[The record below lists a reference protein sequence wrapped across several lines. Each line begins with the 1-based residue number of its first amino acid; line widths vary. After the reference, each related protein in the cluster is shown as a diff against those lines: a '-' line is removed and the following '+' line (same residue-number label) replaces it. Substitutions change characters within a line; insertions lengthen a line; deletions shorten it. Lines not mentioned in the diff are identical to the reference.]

1 MKHRLL
7 VLFVL
12 LLWPTTSSA
21 QVSALPSFADL
32 VEQLSP
38 SVVNISTT
46 PKDDTRESH
55 SELLNGT
62 IGDSDILS
70 ASPST
75 HVALGSGFILDE
87 EGYILTNGHVIENAS
102 EITVILH
109 DNTPLA
115 AVLVGT
121 DKKTDLALI
130 KVDTN
135 HKLTPV
141 KFGDSDKIRVGDWI
155 LAIGNP
161 FGLGGSVTAGIVS
174 AKSRDIAS
182 GPYDN
187 FIQTDA
193 SINQGSSGGPMFN
206 LQGEVIGIN
215 TAIFSTT
222 GGSMGI
228 GFAIPA
234 NQAHFVI
241 KQLKEHGKVTRGW
254 IGIKIQP
261 HADDIAKSLDLK
273 GKPGI
278 IISGVTEGSPAKQ
291 VGIEAGD
298 IMLSVNNQP
307 TGNTQSFSRLIA
319 ESPIGSEIAVS
330 LWRNGQILN
339 KRIKILPMPEPR
351 LEAQPRQHAISAE
364 NPTTVTLL
372 NFAEIGIGLANID
385 EQMLDKYQLPS
396 ATKGLVVTDILPGSD
411 AENKGLKRGSVIIKI
426 DKKDV
431 FNLEDAKRCIDD
443 AELENRRPVLLS
455 VLDADNSM
463 YFVAVKF
470 VEEE

>member
-1 MKHRLL
+1 MQYRIL
-7 VLFVL
+7 VLLYL
-12 LLWPTTSSA
+12 LLWPTTSFA
-21 QVSALPSFADL
+21 QVGDLPSFANL
-32 VEQLSP
+32 VEQLLP
-38 SVVNISTT
+38 SVVNISTI
-46 PKDDTRESH
+46 PKDENTETPR
-55 SELLNGT
+55 ELLKGSISNT
-62 IGDSDILS
+62 DIFSS
-70 ASPST
+70 ASLP
-75 HVALGSGFILDE
+75 HVALGSGFILDK
-87 EGYILTNGHVIENAS
+87 EGYILTNNHVIENAS

-109 DNTPLA
+109 DNTPLG
-115 AVLVGT
+115 AVLIGT

-141 KFGDSDKIRVGDWI
+141 KFGDSDQIRVGDWI

-174 AKSRDIAS
+174 AKERDIAS

-206 LQGEVIGIN
+206 MQGEVIGIN

-261 HADDIAKSLDLK
+261 HADDIAQSLDLK
-273 GKPGI
+273 GRQGI

-291 VGIEAGD
+291 AGIEAGD
-298 IMLSVNNQP
+298 ILLSVNNRP

-319 ESPIGSEIAVS
+319 ESPIDSEITVS
-330 LWRNGQILN
+330 LWRNGQTLN
-339 KRIKILPMPEPR
+339 KKIKILPMPEP
-351 LEAQPRQHAISAE
+351 LWNTQSHPQAI
-364 NPTTVTLL
+364 PTPNTTPPNI
-372 NFAEIGIGLANID
+372 NFAPIGLGLANID
-385 EQMLDKYQLPS
+385 KQILDKYQLPS
-396 ATKGLVVTDILPGSD
+396 TTKGLVVTDILTGSD

-431 FNLEDAKRCIDD
+431 FTIEDAKRFIND
-443 AELENRRPVLLS
+443 AELENRRPILLS

>member
-1 MKHRLL
+1 MKRCFL
-7 VLFVL
+7 VLFGL
-12 LLWPTTSSA
+12 LLWPRFSSA
-21 QVSALPSFADL
+21 EIVGLPSFADL

-46 PKDDTRESH
+46 PKDENTEHH
-55 SELLNGT
+55 SEFLNGT
-62 IGDSDILS
+62 TSDSDIFS
-70 ASPST
+70 SSPSG

-87 EGYILTNGHVIENAS
+87 EGYILTNSHVIENAS

-135 HKLTPV
+135 RKLTPV

-161 FGLGGSVTAGIVS
+161 FGLGGSVTAGIIS

-261 HADDIAKSLDLK
+261 HADDIAKSLDLNEK
-273 GKPGI
+273 QGI

-291 VGIEAGD
+291 AGIEAGD
-298 IMLSVNNQP
+298 ILLSVNNQP

-319 ESPIGSEIAVS
+319 ESPIGSEIEVS
-330 LWRNGQILN
+330 LWRNNQRLN
-339 KRIKILPMPEPR
+339 KKIKILPMPEPTATLLR
-351 LEAQPRQHAISAE
+351 KETPTELSISTP
-364 NPTTVTLL
+364 NLL
-372 NFAEIGIGLANID
+372 NFAELGIGLANID
-385 EQMLDKYQLPS
+385 EQILDKYQLS
-396 ATKGLVVTDILPGSD
+396 STTKGLVVTDILPGSD
-411 AENKGLKRGSVIIKI
+411 AEAKGLKRGSVIIKI

-431 FNLEDAKRCIDD
+431 FNLEDANRYISD
-443 AELENRRPVLLS
+443 ARLENHRPVLFS
-455 VLDADNSM
+455 VLGADNSM
-463 YFVAVKF
+463 YFVAIKF
-470 VEEE
+470 AEEE

>member
-1 MKHRLL
+1 M
-7 VLFVL
+7 
-12 LLWPTTSSA
+12 SS
-21 QVSALPSFADL
+21 
-32 VEQLSP
+32 SP
-38 SVVNISTT
+38 SN
-46 PKDDTRESH
+46 
-55 SELLNGT
+55 
-62 IGDSDILS
+62 
-70 ASPST
+70 

-87 EGYILTNGHVIENAS
+87 EGYILTNGHVIEDAS
-102 EITVILH
+102 EITVILQ

-121 DKKTDLALI
+121 DKQTDLALI

-135 HKLTPV
+135 HKLIPV
-141 KFGDSDKIRVGDWI
+141 KFGNSDKIRVGDWI

-174 AKSRDIAS
+174 AKERDIAS

-241 KQLKEHGKVTRGW
+241 KQLKEQGKVTRGW

-261 HADDIAKSLDLK
+261 HSDDIAKSLDLQ
-273 GKPGI
+273 GKSGI
-278 IISGVTEGSPAKQ
+278 IISGVTEDSPAKQ
-291 VGIEAGD
+291 AGLEAGD
-298 IMLSVNNQP
+298 IILSINNQP

-319 ESPIGSEIAVS
+319 ESSIGTEISIS
-330 LWRNGQILN
+330 LWRNGNTLS
-339 KRIKILPMPEPR
+339 KKIKISPMPEPR
-351 LEAQPRQHAISAE
+351 LVPSAPPETIAPISQPT
-364 NPTTVTLL
+364 PLL
-372 NFAEIGIGLANID
+372 NFAELGIGLADID
-385 EQMLDKYQLPS
+385 EQMMDKYQLPS

-431 FNLEDAKRCIDD
+431 FNLEDANRYISD
-443 AELENRRPVLLS
+443 ARLENHRPVLLS
-455 VLDADNSM
+455 VLGVDNSI
-463 YFVAVKF
+463 YFVAIKF
-470 VEEE
+470 AEEE

>member
-7 VLFVL
+7 VLFSL

-21 QVSALPSFADL
+21 QVSSLPSFADL

-46 PKDDTRESH
+46 PKDNSTESH
-55 SELLNGT
+55 TELLNGT
-62 IGDSDILS
+62 IGDSDILNT
-70 ASPST
+70 SPTT

-87 EGYILTNGHVIENAS
+87 EGYILTNGHVIEDAS
-102 EITVILH
+102 EITVILQ

-121 DKKTDLALI
+121 DKQTDLALI

-135 HKLTPV
+135 HKLIPV
-141 KFGDSDKIRVGDWI
+141 KFGNSDKIRVGDWI

-174 AKSRDIAS
+174 AKERDIAS

-241 KQLKEHGKVTRGW
+241 KQLKEQGKVTRGW

-261 HADDIAKSLDLK
+261 HSDDIAKSLDLQ
-273 GKPGI
+273 GKSGI
-278 IISGVTEGSPAKQ
+278 IISGVTEDSPAKQ
-291 VGIEAGD
+291 AGLEAGD
-298 IMLSVNNQP
+298 IILSINNQP

-319 ESPIGSEIAVS
+319 ESSIGTEISIS
-330 LWRNGQILN
+330 LWRNGNTLS
-339 KRIKILPMPEPR
+339 KKIKISPMPEPR
-351 LEAQPRQHAISAE
+351 LVPSAPPETIAPISQPT
-364 NPTTVTLL
+364 PLL
-372 NFAEIGIGLANID
+372 NFAELGIGLADID
-385 EQMLDKYQLPS
+385 EQMMDKYQLPS

-431 FNLEDAKRCIDD
+431 FNLEDANRYISD
-443 AELENRRPVLLS
+443 ARLENHRPVLLS
-455 VLDADNSM
+455 VLGVDNSI
-463 YFVAVKF
+463 YFVAIKF
-470 VEEE
+470 AEEE

>member
-1 MKHRLL
+1 MKRCFL
-7 VLFVL
+7 VLFGL
-12 LLWPTTSSA
+12 LLWPRFSSA
-21 QVSALPSFADL
+21 EIVGLPSFADL

-46 PKDDTRESH
+46 PKDENTEPH
-55 SELLNGT
+55 SEFLNGT
-62 IGDSDILS
+62 TSDSDIFS
-70 ASPST
+70 SSPSG

-87 EGYILTNGHVIENAS
+87 EGYILTNSHVIENAS

-135 HKLTPV
+135 RKLTPV

-161 FGLGGSVTAGIVS
+161 FGLGGSVTAGIIS

-241 KQLKEHGKVTRGW
+241 KQLKEQGKVTRGW

-261 HADDIAKSLDLK
+261 HADDIAKSLDLNEK
-273 GKPGI
+273 QGI

-291 VGIEAGD
+291 AGIEAGD
-298 IMLSVNNQP
+298 ILLSVNNQP
-307 TGNTQSFSRLIA
+307 TGNTQNFSRLIA
-319 ESPIGSEIAVS
+319 ESPIGSEIEVS
-330 LWRNGQILN
+330 LWRNNQRLN
-339 KRIKILPMPEPR
+339 KKIKILSMPEPAAT
-351 LEAQPRQHAISAE
+351 LPRKETPTELSISTP
-364 NPTTVTLL
+364 NLL
-372 NFAEIGIGLANID
+372 NFAELGIGLANID
-385 EQMLDKYQLPS
+385 EQMLDKYQLS
-396 ATKGLVVTDILPGSD
+396 STTKGLIVTDILPGSD
-411 AENKGLKRGSVIIKI
+411 AEAKGLKRGSVIIKI

-431 FNLEDAKRCIDD
+431 FNLEDANRYISD
-443 AELENRRPVLLS
+443 ARLENHRPVLFS
-455 VLDADNSM
+455 VLGADNSM
-463 YFVAVKF
+463 YFVAIKF
-470 VEEE
+470 AEEE

>member
-1 MKHRLL
+1 MKRCFL
-7 VLFVL
+7 VLFGL
-12 LLWPTTSSA
+12 LLWPRFSSA
-21 QVSALPSFADL
+21 EIVGLPSFADL

-46 PKDDTRESH
+46 PKDENTEPH
-55 SELLNGT
+55 SEFLNGT
-62 IGDSDILS
+62 TSDSDIFS
-70 ASPST
+70 SSPSG

-87 EGYILTNGHVIENAS
+87 EGYILTNSHVIENAS

-135 HKLTPV
+135 RKLTPV

-161 FGLGGSVTAGIVS
+161 FGLGGSVTAGIIS

-241 KQLKEHGKVTRGW
+241 KQLKEQGKVTRGW

-261 HADDIAKSLDLK
+261 HADDIAKSLDLNEK
-273 GKPGI
+273 QVI

-291 VGIEAGD
+291 AGIEAGD
-298 IMLSVNNQP
+298 ILLSVNNQP
-307 TGNTQSFSRLIA
+307 TGNTQNFSRLIA
-319 ESPIGSEIAVS
+319 ESPIGSEIEVS
-330 LWRNGQILN
+330 LWRNNQRLN
-339 KRIKILPMPEPR
+339 KKIKILPMPEPAAT
-351 LEAQPRQHAISAE
+351 LPRKETPTELSISTP
-364 NPTTVTLL
+364 NLL
-372 NFAEIGIGLANID
+372 NFAELGIGLANID
-385 EQMLDKYQLPS
+385 EQMLDKYQLS
-396 ATKGLVVTDILPGSD
+396 STTKGLVVTDILPGSD
-411 AENKGLKRGSVIIKI
+411 AEAKGLKRGSVIIKI

-431 FNLEDAKRCIDD
+431 FNLEDANRYISD
-443 AELENRRPVLLS
+443 ARLENHRPVLFS
-455 VLDADNSM
+455 VLGADNSM
-463 YFVAVKF
+463 YFVAIKF
-470 VEEE
+470 AEEE

>member
-1 MKHRLL
+1 MKRCFL
-7 VLFVL
+7 VLFGL
-12 LLWPTTSSA
+12 LLWPRFSSA
-21 QVSALPSFADL
+21 EIVGLPSFADL

-46 PKDDTRESH
+46 PKDENTEPH
-55 SELLNGT
+55 NEFLNGT
-62 IGDSDILS
+62 TSDSDIFS
-70 ASPST
+70 SSPSG

-87 EGYILTNGHVIENAS
+87 EGYILTNSHVIENAS

-135 HKLTPV
+135 RKLTPV

-161 FGLGGSVTAGIVS
+161 FGLGGSVTAGIIS

-241 KQLKEHGKVTRGW
+241 KQLKEQGKVTRGW

-261 HADDIAKSLDLK
+261 HADDIAKSLDLNEK
-273 GKPGI
+273 QGI

-291 VGIEAGD
+291 AGIEAGD
-298 IMLSVNNQP
+298 ILLSVNNQP
-307 TGNTQSFSRLIA
+307 TGNTQNFSRLIA
-319 ESPIGSEIAVS
+319 ESPIGSEITVS
-330 LWRNGQILN
+330 LWRNNQRLN
-339 KRIKILPMPEPR
+339 KKIKILPMPEPAAT
-351 LEAQPRQHAISAE
+351 LPRKETPTELSISTP
-364 NPTTVTLL
+364 NLL
-372 NFAEIGIGLANID
+372 NFAELGIGLANID
-385 EQMLDKYQLPS
+385 EQMLDKYQLS
-396 ATKGLVVTDILPGSD
+396 STTKGLVVTDILPGSD
-411 AENKGLKRGSVIIKI
+411 AEAKGLKRGSVIIKI

-431 FNLEDAKRCIDD
+431 FNLEDANRYISD
-443 AELENRRPVLLS
+443 ARLENHRPVLFS
-455 VLDADNSM
+455 VLGADNSM
-463 YFVAVKF
+463 YFVAIKF
-470 VEEE
+470 AEEE

>member
-7 VLFVL
+7 VLFSL
-12 LLWPTTSSA
+12 LLWPTTSFA
-21 QVSALPSFADL
+21 QVGGLPSFADL

-46 PKDDTRESH
+46 PKAENTDTPEQ
-55 SELLNGT
+55 LLSGT
-62 IGDSDILS
+62 VSDADILS

-241 KQLKEHGKVTRGW
+241 KQLKERGKVTRGW

-261 HADDIAKSLDLK
+261 HSDDIAQSLDLN
-273 GKPGI
+273 GQSGI

-291 VGIEAGD
+291 SGLEAGD
-298 IMLSVNNQP
+298 ILLSVNNQP

-319 ESPIGSEIAVS
+319 ESPIGSEITVS
-330 LWRNGQILN
+330 LWRNGQTLN
-339 KRIKILPMPEPR
+339 KKIKILPMPEPR
-351 LEAQPRQHAISAE
+351 ITPSSLPQTTPQVNQPS
-364 NPTTVTLL
+364 TLL
-372 NFAEIGIGLANID
+372 NFAEIGLGLADIN
-385 EQMLDKYQLPS
+385 EQMLDKYQLAPP
-396 ATKGLVVTDILPGSD
+396 AKGLVVTDILPGSD

-431 FNLEDAKRCIDD
+431 FNLADAKRCIED
-443 AELENRRPVLLS
+443 AKLENHRPVLLS
-455 VLDADNSM
+455 VLGADNSM

-470 VEEE
+470 AEEE

>member
-7 VLFVL
+7 VLFSL

-21 QVSALPSFADL
+21 QVSSLPSFADL

-46 PKDDTRESH
+46 PKDNSTESH
-55 SELLNGT
+55 TELLNGT
-62 IGDSDILS
+62 IGDKDILS
-70 ASPST
+70 SSPSN

-87 EGYILTNGHVIENAS
+87 EGYILTNGHVIEDAS
-102 EITVILH
+102 EITVILQ

-121 DKKTDLALI
+121 DKQTDLALI

-135 HKLTPV
+135 HKLIPV
-141 KFGDSDKIRVGDWI
+141 KFGNSDKIRVGDWI

-174 AKSRDIAS
+174 AKERDIAS

-261 HADDIAKSLDLK
+261 HSDDIAKSLDLQ
-273 GKPGI
+273 GKSGI
-278 IISGVTEGSPAKQ
+278 IISGVTEDSPAKQ
-291 VGIEAGD
+291 AGLEAGD
-298 IMLSVNNQP
+298 IILSINNQP

-319 ESPIGSEIAVS
+319 ESSIGTEISIS
-330 LWRNGQILN
+330 LWRNGNTLS
-339 KRIKILPMPEPR
+339 KKIKISPMPEPR
-351 LEAQPRQHAISAE
+351 LVPSAPPETIAPISQPT
-364 NPTTVTLL
+364 PLL
-372 NFAEIGIGLANID
+372 NFAELGIGLADID
-385 EQMLDKYQLPS
+385 EQMMDKYQLPS

-431 FNLEDAKRCIDD
+431 FNLEDANRYISD
-443 AELENRRPVLLS
+443 ARLENHRPVLLS
-455 VLDADNSM
+455 VLGVDNSI
-463 YFVAVKF
+463 YFVAIKF
-470 VEEE
+470 AEEE